1 MLEAIN
7 SCLKNLENSYMLSFR
22 EVSEETKKLDIL
34 LNDFKNRDT
43 REKLNKSEIL
53 NITRIIEDLSIK
65 NDYKLSLI
73 KDFPEYFS
81 KIKLKK

>member
-7 SCLKNLENSYMLSFR
+7 SCLKNLESSYMLSFR
-22 EVSEETKKLDIL
+22 EVSEETKKLDNL
-34 LNDFKNRDT
+34 LNDFKNNDIK
-43 REKLNKSEIL
+43 EKLNKSEIL
-53 NITRIIEDLSIK
+53 RITKSIEDLSIK
-65 NDYKLSLI
+65 NEYKLNLI

>member
-7 SCLKNLENSYMLSFR
+7 VCLKNLENSYMLSFR

>member
-7 SCLKNLENSYMLSFR
+7 SCLKNLESSYMLSFR
-22 EVSEETKKLDIL
+22 EVSEETRKLDNL
-34 LNDFKNRDT
+34 LNDFKNKDIK
-43 REKLNKSEIL
+43 EKLNKSEIL
-53 NITRIIEDLSIK
+53 RITNSIEDLSIK
-65 NDYKLSLI
+65 NEYKLNLI

>member
-22 EVSEETKKLDIL
+22 EVSEETKKLDSL
-34 LNDFKNRDT
+34 LNDFKNKGT
-43 REKLNKSEIL
+43 KEKLNKSEIL
-53 NITRIIEDLSIK
+53 SITSSIDDLSIK
-65 NDYKLSLI
+65 NEYKLSLI

>member
-7 SCLKNLENSYMLSFR
+7 VCLKNLENSYMLSFR
-22 EVSEETKKLDIL
+22 EVSEETKKLDSL
-34 LNDFKNRDT
+34 LNDFKNKGT
-43 REKLNKSEIL
+43 KEKLNKSEIRS
-53 NITRIIEDLSIK
+53 ITSSIEDLSIK
-65 NDYKLSLI
+65 NEYKLSLI

>member
-7 SCLKNLENSYMLSFR
+7 SCLKNLERSYMLSFR
-22 EVSEETKKLDIL
+22 EVSEETKKLDNL
-34 LNDFKNRDT
+34 LNDFKNKDIK
-43 REKLNKSEIL
+43 EKLNKSEIL
-53 NITRIIEDLSIK
+53 RITNSIEDLSIK
-65 NDYKLSLI
+65 NEYKLSLI

>member
-22 EVSEETKKLDIL
+22 EVSEETKKLDSL
-34 LNDFKNRDT
+34 LNDFKNKDT
-43 REKLNKSEIL
+43 KEKLNKSEIL
-53 NITRIIEDLSIK
+53 SITSSIEDLSIK
-65 NDYKLSLI
+65 NEYKLSLI
-73 KDFPEYFS
+73 KEFPEYFS

>member
-22 EVSEETKKLDIL
+22 EVSEETKKLDNL
-34 LNDFKNRDT
+34 LNDFKNKDT
-43 REKLNKSEIL
+43 KEKLNKSEIL
-53 NITRIIEDLSIK
+53 RITSSIEGLSIK
-65 NDYKLSLI
+65 NEYKLSLI

>member
-7 SCLKNLENSYMLSFR
+7 SCLKSLENSYMLSFR
-22 EVSEETKKLDIL
+22 EVSEETKKLNSL
-34 LNDFKNRDT
+34 LNDFKSKDIK
-43 REKLNKSEIL
+43 EKLNKSEIL
-53 NITRIIEDLSIK
+53 SITSSIEDLSIK
-65 NDYKLSLI
+65 NEYKLSLI